1 MSGKPPD
8 TSEIGVGMKE
18 VAGGVLQPPI
28 TRHRYAYK
36 PYSNYNPNVRV

>member
-1 MSGKPPD
+1 
-8 TSEIGVGMKE
+8 MKE

-36 PYSNYNPNVRV
+36 LCSNYDFDIRI